1 MATCTSCNGRGGF
14 WRPNSS
20 GTQDFFTCAP
30 CGGKG
35 HLPDPGRGGPNPG
48 GIDLTALRNIDPKTL
63 RKTVIVV
70 LAALFVVFFVLPGVM
85 SLILLWPLW
94 CVLLQICR

>member
-1 MATCTSCNGRGGF
+1 MATCTSCNGRCGF

-35 HLPDPGRGGPNPG
+35 HLPDPGPGGPKTG
-48 GIDLTALRNIDPKTL
+48 GINLTALRNIDPEKL
-63 RKTVIVV
+63 RKTVITVF
-70 LAALFVVFFVLPGVM
+70 AALFVVFFFLPVGM
-85 SLILLWPLW
+85 SLIFLCPLF
-94 CVLLQICR
+94 CVLFQICR